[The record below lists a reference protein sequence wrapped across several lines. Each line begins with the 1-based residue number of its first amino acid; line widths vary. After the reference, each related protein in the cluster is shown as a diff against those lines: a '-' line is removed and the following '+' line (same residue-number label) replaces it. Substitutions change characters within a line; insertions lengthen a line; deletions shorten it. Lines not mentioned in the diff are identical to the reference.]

1 MGSCAVDRVS
11 VLQGLQV
18 NWEREPSVCQGGW
31 GVAGCQGVAGCHS
44 LGSLLSLQ
52 FSSLPPGAENC
63 NCNLQGLV
71 TDGVS
76 FKLVNGGLQKTKCG
90 YCRLQ
95 EKSPGFLS
103 NCGLAKFK

>member
-1 MGSCAVDRVS
+1 MWPGARV
-11 VLQGLQV
+11 
-18 NWEREPSVCQGGW
+18 W
-31 GVAGCQGVAGCHS
+31 QGVTVWAVG
-44 LGSLLSLQ
+44 
-52 FSSLPPGAENC
+52 FPC
-63 NCNLQGLV
+63 NSAVYHQGQKTAICNLQGLV